1 MMSLFDLIYAL
12 VTGLALIAGFV
23 IEWRRG
29 GNFDGRLTAL
39 EQQDLNVRLGL
50 LEAVHDHNL
59 LSRLAALEA
68 TQERMRRAV

>member
-12 VTGLALIAGFV
+12 VTGLALVAGFV

-39 EQQDLNVRLGL
+39 EKQDLGG
-50 LEAVHDHNL
+50 
-59 LSRLAALEA
+59 RLAALEA
-68 TQERMRRAV
+68 TQERMRRAI

>member
-12 VTGLALIAGFV
+12 VTGLALVAGFV

-39 EQQDLNVRLGL
+39 EQQDLGG
-50 LEAVHDHNL
+50 
-59 LSRLAALEA
+59 RLAALEA
-68 TQERMRRAV
+68 TQERMQRAV